1 MLYLVEP
8 NTYVLNSIG
17 NACKVWYS
25 TISFYNCMEFDCFN
39 KNSIVWHFK
48 IFDILKHLIQ
58 TVIRGLSKAELE
70 RGDSCVL
77 RFQCRI
83 CLRFLGLPVVI
94 FLIHRN
100 AAAGFFICR
109 SSGGPFCGKYVL
121 LSKGKIQI
129 IGFVSVFWWICRVC
143 LQMSLILPFEV
154 IKLYP
159 FNHFSRIESSNLSF
173 YQQKWSEEMVQWHEE
188 IQLMFVV

>member
-1 MLYLVEP
+1 
-8 NTYVLNSIG
+8 
-17 NACKVWYS
+17 
-25 TISFYNCMEFDCFN
+25 MEFDCFN

-121 LSKGKIQI
+121 LTKGLIEI
-129 IGFVSVFWWICRVC
+129 IGFVSVFLWIWRVC
-143 LQMSLILPFEV
+143 L
-154 IKLYP
+154 K
-159 FNHFSRIESSNLSF
+159 SSYWAWWGKCSIAWRVQLLFASV
-173 YQQKWSEEMVQWHEE
+173 SEKEPCNSVNICYACVRTKGRKCEE
-188 IQLMFVV
+188 KEKKISYITIVLTRAMNGTF